1 MFRNIDVTTIVETR
15 RKSGIHYAW
24 WILVAISI
32 IVGIGKGVLNNSA
45 GLFLSPVSQ
54 DLGIGMGTLTLYFS
68 VSAVATMVFLPIGG
82 KLMAKYDPRQ
92 IVVGAIILQA
102 GSFALFGLMS
112 SVWGWYLLAI
122 PLSTGG
128 TIIGVIVGPVLINQ
142 WFKKKNGLALGV
154 LSAAGGLFGAIAQ
167 PVVANLIATS
177 GWRTAYI
184 TVGVA
189 AMAIVI
195 PVALVLLKRSP
206 QAHGVAPLGAEEI
219 DSGASAQAQKVKED
233 GIEVAAAR
241 KSVPFYMLV
250 TFFFFV
256 TSISS
261 FSMHIPKHLENIGYD
276 IQFAG
281 GVMGKYMLGV
291 LFGSLVLGYLV
302 DVLNAKRTAILT
314 MALGMLAIGFII
326 YTTSNT
332 LVISLAVA
340 LFGLISA
347 SIGIVA
353 PALVTALFG
362 KRDYSQVYST
372 ASMELA
378 ISSIVAIPAYGFAY
392 DLTKSYVPVLWAIII
407 MLVLNIICVLVA
419 FNNQKKMVA
428 QGLWITENA

>member
-167 PVVANLIATS
+167 LVVANLIATS

-372 ASMELA
+372 ASMGLA

>member
-206 QAHGVAPLGAEEI
+206 QAHGVAPL
-219 DSGASAQAQKVKED
+219 V
-233 GIEVAAAR
+233 
-241 KSVPFYMLV
+241 
-250 TFFFFV
+250 
-256 TSISS
+256 
-261 FSMHIPKHLENIGYD
+261 
-276 IQFAG
+276 
-281 GVMGKYMLGV
+281 
-291 LFGSLVLGYLV
+291 
-302 DVLNAKRTAILT
+302 
-314 MALGMLAIGFII
+314 
-326 YTTSNT
+326 
-332 LVISLAVA
+332 
-340 LFGLISA
+340 
-347 SIGIVA
+347 
-353 PALVTALFG
+353 
-362 KRDYSQVYST
+362 
-372 ASMELA
+372 
-378 ISSIVAIPAYGFAY
+378 
-392 DLTKSYVPVLWAIII
+392 
-407 MLVLNIICVLVA
+407 
-419 FNNQKKMVA
+419 QKKSILGPPPRRRRSRKTVLRLPRPA
-428 QGLWITENA
+428 NRFRSTCW

>member
-1 MFRNIDVTTIVETR
+1 
-15 RKSGIHYAW
+15 
-24 WILVAISI
+24 
-32 IVGIGKGVLNNSA
+32 
-45 GLFLSPVSQ
+45 
-54 DLGIGMGTLTLYFS
+54 
-68 VSAVATMVFLPIGG
+68 
-82 KLMAKYDPRQ
+82 
-92 IVVGAIILQA
+92 
-102 GSFALFGLMS
+102 
-112 SVWGWYLLAI
+112 
-122 PLSTGG
+122 
-128 TIIGVIVGPVLINQ
+128 
-142 WFKKKNGLALGV
+142 
-154 LSAAGGLFGAIAQ
+154 
-167 PVVANLIATS
+167 
-177 GWRTAYI
+177 
-184 TVGVA
+184 
-189 AMAIVI
+189 
-195 PVALVLLKRSP
+195 
-206 QAHGVAPLGAEEI
+206 
-219 DSGASAQAQKVKED
+219 
-233 GIEVAAAR
+233 
-241 KSVPFYMLV
+241 MLV

-372 ASMELA
+372 ASMGLA